1 MLIKHVVFRLCMVER
16 KPVVKRSCAFC
27 QIEERGVLEEALTN
41 GEMSCSQLDK
51 DMGWRANTADR
62 HFRNHMGQYHMAA
75 NPSCIIC
82 SSESRSEYEERFFS
96 DGSESDA
103 IAEELGIK
111 ESTVYHHMKHH
122 FQPLVQRSAATEVA
136 ITVGNEIT
144 VLRGNVERLNSKL
157 TELMDEGDVHEDG
170 FVRKAVSLHKEV
182 RESIKDLTKVQDQ
195 WGTMGDG
202 TQVNQTINILQV
214 ELAKES
220 PESWKRIKTKLQSEA
235 GEIP

>member
-1 MLIKHVVFRLCMVER
+1 M
-16 KPVVKRSCAFC
+16 KRSCAFC
-27 QIEERGVLEEALTN
+27 QTDDRDTLEEAITN
-41 GEMSCSQLDK
+41 GEMSCKQLDK

-62 HFRNHMGQYHMAA
+62 HYRNHMGQYHMAA
-75 NPSCIIC
+75 NPSCVIC
-82 SSESRSEYEERFFS
+82 VHESRSGFEERFFS
-96 DGSESDA
+96 NGAESEF

-136 ITVGNEIT
+136 ITVGNEIN
-144 VLRGNVERLNSKL
+144 VLRTNVERLNGKL
-157 TELMDEGDVHEDG
+157 SDLMDEGDVHEEG

-182 RESIKDLTKVQDQ
+182 RESIKDLTKFQDQ
-195 WGTMGDG
+195 WGTMGEG

-220 PESWKRIKTKLQSEA
+220 PESWKRIKEQLQETI
-235 GEIP
+235 GE